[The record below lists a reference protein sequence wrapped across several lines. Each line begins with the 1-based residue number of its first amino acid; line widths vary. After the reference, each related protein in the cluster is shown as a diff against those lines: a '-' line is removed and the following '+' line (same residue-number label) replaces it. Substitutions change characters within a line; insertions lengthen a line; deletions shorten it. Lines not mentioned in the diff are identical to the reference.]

1 MTDKTIHQVSRF
13 LDKVVEKF
21 PSKGEPMLFT
31 DIHIHVSQETGDL
44 MAYDDDGTEITRGVV
59 EEWINNQGDTSSFY
73 KKVEDLM
80 RSILLSMSLD
90 LGIIKPYSFILEDEA
105 GQHIAEIYVEDDS
118 ETVIIDSSFMED
130 MEKDLDDFIEKLL
143 KDE

>member
-31 DIHIHVSQETGDL
+31 DIHIPVSQETGDL

-59 EEWINNQGDTSSFY
+59 EEWINNQGDTSLFY